1 MRKEF
6 IMNKSKSLFITV
18 IMTVM
23 LAVILY
29 FTYSTESI
37 AFPILVG
44 ILGIYG
50 FLCTAAGFCRWCGKE
65 TPMLP
70 AETKKDDL
78 WEADEDFKL
87 EYDAIKQEVKE
98 GRL

>member
-1 MRKEF
+1 
-6 IMNKSKSLFITV
+6 MNKSKSLFVTIV
-18 IMTVM
+18 MAAM
-23 LAVILY
+23 LAVILW
-29 FTYSTESI
+29 FTYSTNSI

-70 AETKKDDL
+70 AETKRDDL
-78 WEADEDFKL
+78 WEADQEFQAT
-87 EYDAIKQEVKE
+87 YDSIKQEVKE

>member
-1 MRKEF
+1 
-6 IMNKSKSLFITV
+6 MNKSKSLFVTIV
-18 IMTVM
+18 MAIM
-23 LAVILY
+23 LAVILW
-29 FTYSTESI
+29 FTYETDSI

-70 AETKKDDL
+70 AETKRDDL
-78 WEADEDFKL
+78 WEADPEFQAT
-87 EYDAIKQEVKE
+87 YDSIKQEVKE